1 MPMLATHSALN
12 KRQLRRLSGVGA
24 WMELVEG
31 RDFYEHPQLL
41 VHSFISSIVNSLI
54 NFFLHSF
61 TQQTL
66 VRQIMNAAPE
76 PFLLSLRSTPV
87 LICDFPQDSQHPT
100 FLALFRMS
108 LGIYILPTPRLRFTS
123 D

>member
-1 MPMLATHSALN
+1 
-12 KRQLRRLSGVGA
+12 
-24 WMELVEG
+24 MELVEG

-66 VRQIMNAAPE
+66 VRQIMNATPE

-87 LICDFPQDSQHPT
+87 LICDFPRDSQHSWP
-100 FLALFRMS
+100 FL
-108 LGIYILPTPRLRFTS
+108 GCPWEFTS
-123 D
+123 SPPPGCVSPVTEE